1 VKQDY
6 KKRNEKIALKLD
18 LYKVDLR
25 SVVSK
30 YIGETEKNLNRVFRE
45 AQKSGSILFFDE
57 ADAIFGKR
65 SGTRGGHDR
74 YANIDVANLLQK
86 FKDHKRIVFLALNI
100 ENNIDHALARR
111 MKFWIEFP
119 SPADGNRLKVWK
131 SLMR

>member
-1 VKQDY
+1 MKRDY
-6 KKRNEKIALKLD
+6 KKRNKKIALKLD

-25 SVVSK
+25 SVISK
-30 YIGETEKNLNRVFRE
+30 YIGETEKNLNQVFGE
-45 AQKSGSILFFDE
+45 AQKNGSILFFDE

-65 SGTRGGHDR
+65 SGIRGGRHDR

-86 FKDHKRIVFLALNI
+86 FKDHKGIVFLALNI

-119 SPADGNRLKVWK
+119 IPADGNRLKVWK
-131 SLMR
+131 NLL